1 MSSVV
6 SKGIV
11 SISPNIT
18 LHSVLHVPN
27 LSCNLVS
34 ISKLTR
40 DLQCVAKFIP
50 SYCEFQDLHTGR
62 MIGNAKEC
70 DGLYYLEDHKQVVNK
85 QTKTLGS
92 GFVPI
97 SISVSNKIMLW
108 HKRLGHPSFSY
119 LKRLFPSLFQNKDP
133 NLF

>member
-11 SISPNIT
+11 SISPNRT

-40 DLQCVAKFIP
+40 DLQCVVKFFP
-50 SYCEFQDLHTGR
+50 SYCEFQDLHLGR
-62 MIGNAKEC
+62 MIGSAKEC
-70 DGLYYLEDHKQVVNK
+70 DGLYHLEDHKQVVNK
-85 QTKTLGS
+85 QTQTLGS

-119 LKRLFPSLFQNKDP
+119 LKRLFPSLFQNKEL